1 MSGEPDHK
9 DDLSTNVRP
18 MTRLLAWMGR
28 RATTLLAGGVFIGLV
43 LPDLATVARPLLIP
57 AVLGLL
63 VAALL
68 RLDAGAIAALARKPL
83 QILPACVFVLLV
95 SPVLGY
101 LGAEAIGL
109 DGGARTA
116 LVVWSASPPLVSVTA
131 IALLVGL
138 DGALTLGVMA
148 FCGVL
153 MPLTL
158 PSIVLGLIG
167 LDLQISALDL
177 SLRLAAFL
185 VLAGVLAWIIRTL
198 SGRDLLERY
207 SEAID
212 GGVVVIMLIFAVSV
226 MDGVT
231 AAALKDPGRVAL
243 LVGVAFGASL
253 ALQAIAVLAFLWGGR
268 RLAGSVALTAG
279 NRNMAIVLGAAPAA
293 FEPEVFLYLALL
305 QFPIY
310 LLPAILKPIYRRMS
324 L

>member
-1 MSGEPDHK
+1 M
-9 DDLSTNVRP
+9 
-18 MTRLLAWMGR
+18 MRLLAWMGR

-43 LPDLATVARPLLIP
+43 LPDLAALARPLLIP

-83 QILPACVFVLLV
+83 QILPASAFILLV

-131 IALLVGL
+131 IAFLVGL
-138 DGALTLGVMA
+138 DGALTLGVMTL
-148 FCGVL
+148 CGLL

-167 LDLQISALDL
+167 LELHISALDL

-185 VLAGVLAWIIRTL
+185 AIAGGLAWTIRKAAGV
-198 SGRDLLERY
+198 GRLERH
-207 SEAID
+207 SAAID

-231 AAALKDPGRVAL
+231 AAAIKDPSRVAL
-243 LVGVAFGASL
+243 LVGVAFAASVT
-253 ALQAIAVLAFLWGGR
+253 LQAVSALLFLSLGR
-268 RLAGSVALTAG
+268 RAAGSVALTAG

-310 LLPAILKPIYRRMS
+310 LLPALLKPIYRRMS
-324 L
+324 AST

>member
-1 MSGEPDHK
+1 
-9 DDLSTNVRP
+9 
-18 MTRLLAWMGR
+18 MTRLLTWMGR
-28 RATTLLAGGVFIGLV
+28 RATALLAGGVFIGLV
-43 LPDLATVARPLLIP
+43 LPDLAALARPLLIP

-68 RLDAGAIAALARKPL
+68 RLDSGAIIALARRPL
-83 QILPACVFVLLV
+83 QILPASAFILLV

-131 IALLVGL
+131 IAILVGL
-138 DGALTLGVMA
+138 DGALTLGVMTL
-148 FCGVL
+148 CGLL

-185 VLAGVLAWIIRTL
+185 GLAGALAWMIRAGVGA
-198 SGRDLLERY
+198 GRLERH
-207 SEAID
+207 SLAID
-212 GGVVVIMLIFAVSV
+212 GVVVVIMLIFAVSV

-231 AAALKDPGRVAL
+231 DAAIRNPGRVAL
-243 LVGVAFGASL
+243 LVGVAFAASL
-253 ALQAIAVLAFLWGGR
+253 TLQALSALAFLFMGR
-268 RLAGSVALTAG
+268 RIAGSIALTAG

-310 LLPAILKPIYRRMS
+310 LLPALLKPIYQRMS
-324 L
+324 VQA